1 MSYTTRS
8 IYHFLLESNM
18 TNYKLPKVFY
28 HATLYKH
35 LDSINERIKIHLP
48 DAKIN
53 TDFGKGFYTTS
64 SYQQALERAQGLQE
78 FHRDKRN
85 GTIGKPNKGAI
96 VTFAL
101 DTELMYNVPI
111 DQRAFFSQPN
121 EEWAEYIVFN
131 RLNRQPISPYKY
143 KWTYGPL
150 ADGKMLRRS
159 CMEYQKQ
166 NIKLNELILSI
177 SPHSAEY
184 HQLSFHEDED
194 FVNKALTIEQNY
206 VLSTVAAS
214 KGG

>member
-28 HATLYKH
+28 HATLSKH
-35 LDSINERIKIHLP
+35 LDSINQRIKIHLP
-48 DAKIN
+48 DARFD

-64 SYQQALERAQGLQE
+64 DYQQALERAQNLQE

-85 GTIGKPNKGAI
+85 GTIGKPYKGAI

-101 DTELMYNVPI
+101 DTDLMYNVPI
-111 DQRAFFSQPN
+111 DQRAFFSSPD
-121 EEWAEYIVFN
+121 EEWAEYVVFN
-131 RLNRQPISPYKY
+131 RLIRHPLSPYKY

-150 ADGKMLRRS
+150 ADGKTLIQS

-166 NIKLNELILSI
+166 KIKLSELISSI

-194 FVNKALTIEQNY
+194 FVNSALTIKRNE
-206 VLSTVAAS
+206 VLSTPAVS